1 MVRWSKGG
9 SHKGL
14 GMLRLAMRVGTTAPS
29 SPASLVRLSL
39 MMAGLEQLQ
48 VVPKRFWPC
57 KLFMSHPLVNTCE
70 VLHTRISMQEYDRR
84 ERASSRNAVSI
95 PQSGTRRSA
104 HTPPAAACQICC
116 QGMRFD
122 CGADQR

>member
-9 SHKGL
+9 SHEGL

-84 ERASSRNAVSI
+84 ETAGSI
-95 PQSGTRRSA
+95 SPNSILLSATRRGAQTSA
-104 HTPPAAACQICC
+104 AAACQTA
-116 QGMRFD
+116 FL
-122 CGADQR
+122 